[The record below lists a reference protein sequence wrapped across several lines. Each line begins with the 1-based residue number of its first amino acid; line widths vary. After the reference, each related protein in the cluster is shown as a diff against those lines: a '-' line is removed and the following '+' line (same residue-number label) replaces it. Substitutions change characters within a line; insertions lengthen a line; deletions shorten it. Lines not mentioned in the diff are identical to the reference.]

1 MLDERLEETTIPSLA
16 SVHLRL
22 SVMGRCSEVEGMRSA
37 IWRGRWVLRLWIG
50 GCEPEEEHFG
60 EIERAGLRVWGR
72 EFVKSLRE
80 RASAG
85 AFEVRC

>member
-1 MLDERLEETTIPSLA
+1 MVWEAD
-16 SVHLRL
+16 
-22 SVMGRCSEVEGMRSA
+22 
-37 IWRGRWVLRLWIG
+37 W

-60 EIERAGLRVWGR
+60 EIEGVELRVQGR

-85 AFEVRC
+85 AFEVRS